1 MSNPIAQLK
10 HGSQMLIHILEETL
24 RVFRTTFISL
34 LFTTILAATALEG
47 SLLAIT
53 RTFPASYA
61 AQIFVIVLSLITGY
75 SVALTYAV
83 IRSLAG
89 AARVVRFVDNELT
102 GEVKHYEDTIKSVEG
117 AILHKI

>member
-10 HGSQMLIHILEETL
+10 HGSQMLVHILEETL

-34 LFTTILAATALEG
+34 LFTTLLAATALEG

-61 AQIFVIVLSLITGY
+61 AQVFVIS
-75 SVALTYAV
+75 
-83 IRSLAG
+83 
-89 AARVVRFVDNELT
+89 
-102 GEVKHYEDTIKSVEG
+102 
-117 AILHKI
+117 